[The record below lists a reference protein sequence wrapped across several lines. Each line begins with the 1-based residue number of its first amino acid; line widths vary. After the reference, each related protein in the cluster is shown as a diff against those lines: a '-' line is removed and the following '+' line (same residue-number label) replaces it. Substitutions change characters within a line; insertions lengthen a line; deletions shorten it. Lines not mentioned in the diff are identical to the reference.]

1 MERLCGESSAAPV
14 DGHVIPPTTDE
25 EGKRVCSFFDEGFS
39 FLFSVLNE
47 VMFFRI
53 SVCMTEKVTLLNSL
67 ALFVTIITNT
77 NRTQQ
82 RIIDTDHHRS

>member
-1 MERLCGESSAAPV
+1 MKQRKRNCVYTSCA
-14 DGHVIPPTTDE
+14 IQTTDE

-39 FLFSVLNE
+39 FLFPVLECVLNE